1 MIQLLFLLQI
11 QAILAGFTSC
21 EVNPEHPEIIYPSNS
36 NSFLQP
42 LDKYFHGQ
50 GLTYSINGTYQ
61 FGVSQS
67 TKMSTITL
75 KKSQF
80 PENTIFIDDAAYF
93 NWSNPNYQQDQ
104 FLALV
109 SINNEYY
116 VYETSLNQKTPTWIQ
131 LTSSFSSTSTA
142 ICTNVAYVFDN
153 DIIKGRISNILL
165 FPKSSNQNYN
175 QIFANSYT
183 VSLRIR
189 TSKLIR
195 IFLFA
200 NTEQSRM
207 YLFEF
212 NMYLEEF
219 YAAVVH
225 ANYFNPETIV
235 HIFKLEFQRS
245 LHEPIKMTVYFSGHH
260 DKAAYGA
267 YLADPDKI
275 YLLFFDALVIHDFS
289 KKIHKNV
296 MIVVDSSQGMGVYR
310 ESYTNGEYN
319 LFISIVTK
327 KGLDFY
333 STSNL
338 QSNQKPGLPKTFDTN
353 KRLSVKVSLLYTVI
367 TTDSSFVIYE
377 NRYLLKEEKVQYGF
391 LYYSQTPAL
400 LSVFYGFGSQFVVF
414 QNTTIITYQIQMPYL
429 YSLKTLNTN
438 YNVPIQIS
446 INATSQDGTQCS
458 CTFNYELLNVNDMY
472 NFVALTK
479 PDGKAEPI
487 LLFNSQ
493 SKLLPLGDQFF
504 GSNLKYKIETTQ
516 LQEENSTIETLQ
528 PNTTLLYINQVNIIS
543 NNYVIAYSSTYQ
555 VDDDTFFI
563 FSQLT
568 TNSKNI
574 QIEKCKFLACQII
587 EIIKGEFTTPVV
599 GITAIKSGLLFH
611 IVIATQQ
618 EIFSFEYDYDKMKLL
633 IQRKKQVTKLTKDIP
648 PTMVISSVNYVQEAL
663 IILTSTPNS
672 IICVDNLLIHQ
683 YTIAGN
689 QYVPRQVFLNP
700 YIFNDTYFVDNQYEL
715 LMIQNSKNN
724 FDIEQETQ
732 KKYHYNIFVAFN
744 YPNKFKQQQISIGLV
759 REGVYLIQL
768 SQTATTSTQNIY
780 FYPYQFLYYD
790 AAYKASASFQTI
802 SLTQF
807 QLTISQPFVT
817 GISNNDK
824 FYVAVQTNQANQYQ
838 LVVLNPSTTE
848 YSQIYQIINLNQP
861 PQNLNI
867 ISINRGHNQQIDK
880 VLDFKYDL
888 LFLSSSI
895 SNEIQQLQVF
905 KEPAVLYTPN
915 IQQNRVDVFELQVIA
930 ENNFNQA
937 PAQEAAITRQ
947 VKSTKQEIGIIAR
960 ENQAFTP
967 MTVLGSIFYLNINP
981 ADYFFGYI
989 SNYTAINKIGLK
1001 VDFNE
1006 AFIDCYQKDKKHQAI
1021 NNSVVQPITRQ
1032 QANFSLVY
1040 TSVTSGII
1048 AGQDTIQTF
1057 LQSGRAIYI
1066 LNEND
1071 ALFLYTVPAY
1081 IDATCIYTFIT
1092 SDSGYL
1098 ITVCSNK
1105 DDTYFYYYNGTES
1118 NNRTILGFSGYQLL
1132 KQTAYPN
1139 LKSAQFQYNIL
1150 ALEYS
1155 QFILTVNVSASNS
1168 TLELQNATQYN
1179 LVYPLKSYSL
1189 FVVDAE
1195 ELELQSRR
1203 NKTLLNRDFV
1213 KKFLSNMDAGVI
1225 ILYENSVLQFLY
1237 KSIAKY
1243 GAYQSQLPNGVQIQA
1258 VTSISIGW
1266 ITNTYLSTPFLIS
1279 TTSNSYLFQVTLPI
1293 IERSGSAQVDL
1304 IYKLISFAKYQ
1315 TLGVYSGGEA
1325 IVGFFYTESNEL
1337 GVPEYVFGLYGI
1349 PTLKDFTKDLTLKV
1363 AFNPNK
1369 VYQHVGSPVGFIGIQ
1384 NLTKYNISNPIITN
1398 NQTILYQVNQTEF
1411 QYLFVT
1417 NEVKIT
1423 VNQVQC
1429 INTSTINHAL
1439 NMTEIELVAYNNYTD
1454 DFSRNSFV
1462 INNVYPDY
1470 TFWVTE
1476 KRRRNFW
1483 WQFGVGAIFF
1493 FVIIGVLIVLC
1504 VNSNKIIV
1512 YQERILQNEL
1522 EQ

>member
-1 MIQLLFLLQI
+1 MILLLFLLQI
-11 QAILAGFTSC
+11 QSILGGFTSC

-50 GLTYSINGTYQ
+50 GLTYAINGTYQ

-67 TKMSTITL
+67 TKMSTQTL
-75 KKSQF
+75 KKAQF

-104 FLALV
+104 FVALV

-116 VYETSLNQKTPTWIQ
+116 VYELSLNQKTPTWIQ
-131 LTSSFSSTSTA
+131 LTSSFSSTQTA

-153 DIIKGRISNILL
+153 DIIVSCVTRKEG
-165 FPKSSNQNYN
+165 F
-175 QIFANSYT
+175 QIFYFFQRVVIKIITKYLPVLIQSPYEYVLANQLEFSY
-183 VSLRIR
+183 LQI
-189 TSKLIR
+189 L
-195 IFLFA
+195 
-200 NTEQSRM
+200 NNQEQ
-207 YLFEF
+207 
-212 NMYLEEF
+212 EF

-245 LHEPIKMTVYFSGHH
+245 LHEPIKMTVYYSGHH

-267 YLADPDKI
+267 YLADPEKI

-296 MIVVDSSQGMGVYR
+296 MMVVDSSQGMGVYR

-327 KGLDFY
+327 KGLEFY

-353 KRLSVKVSLLYTVI
+353 KRLQVKVSLLYTIV
-367 TTDSSFVIYE
+367 TNDNSFVIYE
-377 NRYLLKEEKVQYGF
+377 NRYLLKEENVQYGF

-400 LSVFYGFGSQFVVF
+400 LSIFYGFGSQFVLF
-414 QNTTIITYQIQMPYL
+414 QTTTILTYQIQMAYL

-438 YNVPIQIS
+438 YNVPTQIT
-446 INATSQDGTQCS
+446 INATSQDGTKCQ

-479 PDGKAEPI
+479 PDSKKEPI

-504 GSNLKYKIETTQ
+504 GSNLKYKIEATQ
-516 LQEENSTIETLQ
+516 QLEEENSALEILQ
-528 PNTTLLYINQVNIIS
+528 PNTTLLYINQVNIIT
-543 NNYVIAYSSTYQ
+543 NTYVIAYSSTYQ
-555 VDDDTFFI
+555 VDDDTFFV

-568 TNSKNI
+568 TNVKNV

-587 EIIKGEFTTPVV
+587 EIIQGQFAGPIV

-618 EIFSFEYDYDKMKLL
+618 EIYSYDYDYDKMKLL
-633 IQRKKQVTKLTKDIP
+633 IQRKKQVTQLTKDIP

-689 QYVPRQVFLNP
+689 QYAPRQVFLNP

-732 KKYHYNIFVAFN
+732 KRYQYNVFVAFN
-744 YPNKFKQQQISIGLV
+744 YPNNYKQQQISIGLV

-768 SQTATTSTQNIY
+768 SQTSTTSTQTIY

-807 QLTISQPFVT
+807 QLTIAQPFVT
-817 GISNNDK
+817 GVSNNDK
-824 FYVAVQTNQANQYQ
+824 FYVVVNTNQANQFQ

-848 YSQIYQIINLNQP
+848 YSQIYQIINLDQLP
-861 PQNLNI
+861 SNLNI

-880 VLDFKYDL
+880 VLDFNYDL
-888 LFLSSSI
+888 LFLSSST
-895 SNEIQQLQVF
+895 SNQIQQLQVF
-905 KEPAVLYTPN
+905 KQPAVLYTPN

-937 PAQEAAITRQ
+937 PAKEAAITRQ
-947 VKSTKQEIGIIAR
+947 IKSTKQEIGIIAR

-967 MTVLGSIFYLNINP
+967 MTALGSIFYLNINP

-989 SNYTAINKIGLK
+989 SNYTAINKIGLR

-1006 AFIDCYQKDKKHQAI
+1006 AFIDCYQKDKKHQVV
-1021 NNSVVQPITRQ
+1021 NNSVVQPITRM

-1057 LQSGRAIYI
+1057 IQSGRAIYI
-1066 LNEND
+1066 LYDKD

-1081 IDATCIYTFIT
+1081 IDATCIYSFIT

-1132 KQTAYPN
+1132 SQTAYPN

-1168 TLELQNATQYN
+1168 TLVLQNKMQYN
-1179 LVYPLKSYSL
+1179 LVYPMMSYSL

-1195 ELELQSRR
+1195 ELELQAARR
-1203 NKTLLNRDFV
+1203 NRTLLNRDFV

-1225 ILYENSVLQFLY
+1225 ILYQNSVLQFLY
-1237 KSIAKY
+1237 KNIAKY
-1243 GAYQSQLPNGVQIQA
+1243 GAYQSQLPNGVQILG

-1293 IERSGSAQVDL
+1293 IERSGSATVDL

-1337 GVPEYVFGLYGI
+1337 GEPEYVFGLYGI
-1349 PTLKDFTKDLTLKV
+1349 PTLKDFTSDLTLKV

-1429 INTSTINHAL
+1429 INTSTIGHAL
-1439 NMTEIELVAYNNYTD
+1439 NMTEIELVAINNYTS

-1462 INNVYPDY
+1462 INNIYPDY

-1476 KRRRNFW
+1476 IRRRNFW

-1493 FVIIGVLIVLC
+1493 FIIIGVLTVLC